1 MAGIGIGINVDTR
14 QIAAAKASID
24 KTKDALQHL
33 GDPVEL
39 AGKTGLKETSVLIKR
54 LTEDINRL
62 KGIAASSDKQGG
74 LLTAKQFQEA
84 ASVSSKLGKN
94 MQDFAAQISK
104 ARQEITRMKGE
115 LKTLDQQESNSN
127 SASERSKIAEQRT
140 QLRSRLRQQQKSY
153 RKLEGQEDQFQGEFN
168 EYTDSVQ
175 GAGLQRGAPASGSG
189 LKKAIGYGAALIGA
203 GTVMGFMLESMS
215 RAGAISQG
223 RTGLEAIGG
232 SSSVGT
238 TKVKQKDGSIEE
250 VSAATNL
257 GFGPAAELQMAQA
270 VAKKGNYGARGTLL
284 AMQSAR
290 AFDMDGSTAANMV
303 GSTGALTGM
312 TQEQTRQYIE
322 AMRDF
327 GKLGRHNIGTRIE
340 EYVQVN
346 QRLMQTISATSGG
359 AKIGSESASFVAGL
373 QASLWSNGPSGHNAN
388 ILSKMNSTIASNGGS
403 PGEQLFKWS
412 ALGGDKLPAGD
423 LGALWEFKKR
433 MSLGVGDS
441 ENVRGMMNKAMS
453 FGGGADGALTKFTL
467 ASQFK
472 MTETET
478 ESLIGSIEKEMA
490 TYIDRQK
497 KKGKT
502 VTREDI
508 YGSPEMYREVFTS
521 SRAAGGL
528 EGDAGRGTD
537 ERTRV
542 QAGIEDLQVKI
553 GDAMLSVVD
562 PIKKGLT
569 DVANSINGGDFTQAI
584 KDFNRL
590 LSGGYGAEALV
601 DKGNKNFRGYEGSDW
616 MQSLGFT
623 ISEKSALM
631 TAKGSSHDKLAG
643 WMKTHDTIG
652 SLGGDYKNLAQ
663 YNANLAH
670 LQKEDPEALKGINI
684 ISTEQLDALARSII
698 DAATKMATAAD
709 NIEAGARLV
718 PSSR

>member
-1 MAGIGIGINVDTR
+1 MGGIGIGINVDAR
-14 QIAAAKASID
+14 QVAAAKASID

-33 GDPVEL
+33 GDPIEL

-54 LTEDINRL
+54 LTDDINRL
-62 KGIAASSDKQGG
+62 KGIASSSDKQGG
-74 LLTAKQFQEA
+74 LLNAKQFQEA
-84 ASVSSKLGKN
+84 ASISSKLGKN

-104 ARQEITRMKGE
+104 ARQEITKMKGE

-127 SASERSKIAEQRT
+127 SASERSRIAEQRT

-153 RKLEGQEDQFQGEFN
+153 RRLEGQEDQFQGEFN

-175 GAGLQRGAPASGSG
+175 GSGQQRGAPASGGG

-223 RTGLEAIGG
+223 RTGLAGIGG
-232 SSSVGT
+232 QTGF
-238 TKVKQKDGSIEE
+238 G
-250 VSAATNL
+250 AGLNL

-290 AFDMDGSTAANMV
+290 AFNMDGSAAANMV

-373 QASLWSNGPSGHNAN
+373 QASLWSNGPSGQNAN
-388 ILSKMNSTIASNGGS
+388 ILSKMNSSISGNGGS

-453 FGGGADGALTKFTL
+453 FGGGADGPLTKFTL
-467 ASQFK
+467 ASQFT
-472 MTETET
+472 MTVAET
-478 ESLIGSIEKEMA
+478 ESLLKKLKDNGALSNEALNDPEKF
-490 TYIDRQK
+490 
-497 KKGKT
+497 
-502 VTREDI
+502 REI
-508 YGSPEMYREVFTS
+508 FTKA
-521 SRAAGGL
+521 RAAGSL
-528 EGDAGRGTD
+528 AGDAGRGTD
-537 ERTRV
+537 EHTRV
-542 QAGIEDLQVKI
+542 QADIENYMVGL
-553 GDAMLSVVD
+553 GDSLLSVTD
-562 PIKKGLT
+562 KIKAGLV
-569 DVANSINGGDFTQAI
+569 DVANTINSGEFTKAVGKLTNLMLGDPAGMYSDKKESPVTKAVNSTTKKLLGWGLGPNDPDPPSIRNSGYRKVHSATHEMEKQKKREILHDEETGEFIPDKNGHMQLGKPLSSID
-584 KDFNRL
+584 RL
-590 LSGGYGAEALV
+590 
-601 DKGNKNFRGYEGSDW
+601 
-616 MQSLGFT
+616 
-623 ISEKSALM
+623 
-631 TAKGSSHDKLAG
+631 
-643 WMKTHDTIG
+643 
-652 SLGGDYKNLAQ
+652 
-663 YNANLAH
+663 
-670 LQKEDPEALKGINI
+670 
-684 ISTEQLDALARSII
+684 TEEI
-698 DAATKMATAAD
+698 T
-709 NIEAGARLV
+709 RLV
-718 PSSR
+718 GEVRTLSSQV

>member
-1 MAGIGIGINVDTR
+1 M
-14 QIAAAKASID
+14 
-24 KTKDALQHL
+24 
-33 GDPVEL
+33 
-39 AGKTGLKETSVLIKR
+39 
-54 LTEDINRL
+54 
-62 KGIAASSDKQGG
+62 
-74 LLTAKQFQEA
+74 
-84 ASVSSKLGKN
+84 SK
-94 MQDFAAQISK
+94 
-104 ARQEITRMKGE
+104 
-115 LKTLDQQESNSN
+115 
-127 SASERSKIAEQRT
+127 
-140 QLRSRLRQQQKSY
+140 
-153 RKLEGQEDQFQGEFN
+153 
-168 EYTDSVQ
+168 
-175 GAGLQRGAPASGSG
+175 
-189 LKKAIGYGAALIGA
+189 
-203 GTVMGFMLESMS
+203 
-215 RAGAISQG
+215 AGAISQG
-223 RTGLEAIGG
+223 RTGLAGIGG
-232 SSSVGT
+232 SSTAGT
-238 TKVKQKDGSIEE
+238 VLVKQKDGSVKE

-373 QASLWSNGPSGHNAN
+373 QASLWSNGPSGQNAN

-423 LGALWEFKKR
+423 LGALWDFKKR

-467 ASQFK
+467 AAQFK

-478 ESLIGSIEKEMA
+478 ESLIDSIEKEMA
-490 TYIDRQK
+490 SYIDRQK

-508 YGSPEMYREVFTS
+508 YGSPEMYHEVFTS

-537 ERTRV
+537 EHTRV
-542 QAGIEDLQVKI
+542 QAGIEVLQVKL
-553 GDAMLSVVD
+553 GGAMLSVV
-562 PIKKGLT
+562 
-569 DVANSINGGDFTQAI
+569 
-584 KDFNRL
+584 
-590 LSGGYGAEALV
+590 
-601 DKGNKNFRGYEGSDW
+601 
-616 MQSLGFT
+616 
-623 ISEKSALM
+623 
-631 TAKGSSHDKLAG
+631 
-643 WMKTHDTIG
+643 
-652 SLGGDYKNLAQ
+652 
-663 YNANLAH
+663 
-670 LQKEDPEALKGINI
+670 
-684 ISTEQLDALARSII
+684 ARSRR
-698 DAATKMATAAD
+698 
-709 NIEAGARLV
+709 G
-718 PSSR
+718 